1 MSRECLIL
9 DDSRMVRAIARQS
22 LESFGLNVIEAET
35 AEEAFAKCQ
44 VRTPAMV
51 LVDWNL
57 PGMSGP
63 DFIRAIRGKAT
74 TTQPHLLLS
83 STERCPD
90 RIETAMSGGADGY
103 LAKPYEREDLRKKL
117 VEFGMFEG

>member
-22 LESFGLNVIEAET
+22 LESFGLSVIEAET

-63 DFIRAIRGKAT
+63 DFIRAIRGRAT
-74 TTQPHLLLS
+74 TTQPCLLLS
-83 STERCPD
+83 STESCPD
-90 RIETAMSGGADGY
+90 RIKIAMTSGADGY
-103 LAKPYEREDLRKKL
+103 LGKPYERAALQQKL
-117 VEFGMFEG
+117 VELGMLET